1 MTFDIFR
8 HRMIKKAEVQENM
21 DKNVREN
28 TRVIVDDTT
37 IYEIDLS
44 CYHCLPESEKQK
56 YFKTEERRKIERE

>member
-1 MTFDIFR
+1 
-8 HRMIKKAEVQENM
+8 M

-44 CYHCLPESEKQK
+44 CYHCLSESQKQK
-56 YFKTEERRKIERE
+56 YFKSEERRKIERE